1 MELFGTFQLNKYK
14 EIHSWFP
21 YLAGFSDDLVENI
34 INEYNITTRHKI
46 FVPFAGSGTTLLSA
60 KQRNIFSEGTE
71 INPFVSFVANTK
83 LFSEYN
89 FSEVLNEKQN
99 IKEFTKYYTD
109 YEITDNIFELIKTAF
124 SPKILKKLL
133 FLKKAIL
140 TIKNINVR
148 NLFLLALIVIL
159 KKVSNYKNFAPYF
172 ELKEIP
178 LNDADVFDIYFIQ
191 LSKMLQDIENYNNT
205 TYAHVYEQSASK
217 LQNIETKFDLILTS
231 PPYLNNWDYSW
242 ITKIELFFLDFVKDN
257 QDLKEK
263 LSKKLVKSSTYLV
276 NNSNNG
282 NLILPK
288 SETRTKIKKLIDE
301 LSIQVKQRSGN
312 AKKYDITVKEY
323 FNDIFEILQQLNNIS
338 QPNAKNL
345 WVVGDSS
352 LYGVHIATDELIGEI
367 SELAGFKFKGC
378 KVLRERRATRH
389 NEKLRESIVIM
400 EKI

>member
-1 MELFGTFQLNKYK
+1 MQLFGTFQLNKFK

-21 YLAGFSDDLVENI
+21 YLAGFSDDLVESI
-34 INEYNITTRHKI
+34 INEYHITKNHKI
-46 FVPFAGSGTTLLSA
+46 FDPFAGSGTTLLSA

-83 LFSEYN
+83 LYSEYN
-89 FSEVLNEKQN
+89 FSEVLNEKQK
-99 IKEFTKYYTD
+99 IKEFTNYYID
-109 YEITDNIFELIKTAF
+109 YEITENIFELIENAF

-133 FLKKAIL
+133 FLKNSIL
-140 TIKNINVR
+140 TIKNPEIKNI
-148 NLFLLALIVIL
+148 FLLALIVIL

-172 ELKEIP
+172 ELKETP
-178 LNDADVFDIYFIQ
+178 LDDADIFDIYFIQ
-191 LSKMLQDIENYNNT
+191 LTKMLNDIENYNNT
-205 TYAHVYEQSASK
+205 TYAHVYEQSAKK
-217 LQNIETKFDLILTS
+217 LENIENKFDLILTS

-282 NLILPK
+282 DLILPK
-288 SETRTKIKKLIDE
+288 SETRKKVVKLIE
-301 LSIQVKQRSGN
+301 NLSIQVKQRNGN

-323 FNDIFEILQQLNNIS
+323 FNDIFEILQQLNSIS

-352 LYGVHIATDELIGEI
+352 LYGVHVATDELIGEI

-378 KVLRERRATRH
+378 KILRSRKATRH

-400 EKI
+400 EKF